1 MFSSIQFHSVPVPV
15 PVLHNECFQELVLIV
30 ILSVPVQRSVIRQVQ
45 SEARDTI
52 STAERNP

>member
-1 MFSSIQFHSVPVPV
+1 MFSSI
-15 PVLHNECFQELVLIV
+15 LHNECFEELVLIV